1 MKARSPSLTKIA
13 TTRLE
18 SKQTLAK
25 IVKTYTKPFTYEN
38 KHEFFVFIKKFFHS
52 ILATYYTI
60 HHAKF
65 PLGFMVFF

>member
-52 ILATYYTI
+52 ILAT
-60 HHAKF
+60 
-65 PLGFMVFF
+65 